1 MRRLLASLA
10 LALGSFLPT
19 AQAARPNIIFIY
31 ADDLGWGDV
40 SCHGAED
47 WIRTPRI
54 DRLAAE
60 GADFAQFNVLRDRKS
75 VV

>member
-1 MRRLLASLA
+1 MNPGLTLLFA
-10 LALGSFLPT
+10 LLLTPFAALH
-19 AQAARPNIIFIY
+19 AADATRPNIVFIY

-60 GADFAQFNVLRDRKS
+60 GGDFTQFNV
-75 VV
+75 